1 MSYTKK
7 IAVVLAGP
15 SRYINST
22 IKRIEFIKNKK
33 LIDYYI
39 FLWAGDLGNKQREME
54 EEFDEGFLKSLSI
67 VFYSKATPFTE
78 ESYNSYFTE
87 ETEERQ
93 SIVSNIMGMFQS
105 MRILA
110 THLDASTTKYDYVLR
125 LRTDCIL
132 ISDDVFN
139 ENFSCENKTHISM
152 NYLIPYAWASDHIML
167 ANKRDFIRIWSWS
180 SSEELYSE
188 YQKAGMNPEKLL
200 SRKLKKLNIKPV
212 YSWLRY
218 LDYQVV
224 YFPLKVDEP
233 QCVND
238 YLMKYGV
245 ENFYNKADE
254 YLISNRNSIL
264 EHLAPQKKNQ
274 DYFAKPKIVKAYLRL
289 KVIWSRL
296 FKT

>member
-1 MSYTKK
+1 MSDTKK
-7 IAVVLAGP
+7 IAVLLAGP

-22 IKRIEFIKNKK
+22 IKRIESIKNKR

-39 FLWAGDLGNKQREME
+39 FLWVDDFGNKKREME
-54 EEFDEGFLKSLSI
+54 EEFDEDNFKNLSI
-67 VFYSKATPFTE
+67 VFYSKAKPFSE

-87 ETEERQ
+87 ETEDRQ

-105 MRILA
+105 MRVLA

-132 ISDDVFN
+132 ISDDVFT

-152 NYLIPYAWASDHIML
+152 NYLIPYTWASDHIML

-180 SSEELYSE
+180 SSRELYSE
-188 YQKAGMNPEKLL
+188 YQKVGMNPEKLL
-200 SRKLKKLNIKPV
+200 SRKLKMLNIKPV

-218 LDYQVV
+218 LDYQIV
-224 YFPLKVDEP
+224 YFPIKVDEP
-233 QCVND
+233 QCLND
-238 YLMKYGV
+238 YLIMHGV
-245 ENFYNKADE
+245 EDLYSNVDE
-254 YLISNRNSIL
+254 YLVSNRNSIL
-264 EHLAPQKKNQ
+264 EHIAPQKKNQ

-289 KVIWSRL
+289 KVIWRRL